1 MESAGFDR
9 RPEEYRGA
17 AALEAHAHGA
27 LEAHAHGALKAPGS
41 DPVRR

>member
-27 LEAHAHGALKAPGS
+27 LKAPGS

>member
-9 RPEEYRGA
+9 HPKEYRSA
-17 AALEAHAHGA
+17 AALEAR
-27 LEAHAHGALKAPGS
+27 AHGALKAPGN

>member
-9 RPEEYRGA
+9 RPEEYRSA
-17 AALEAHAHGA
+17 AALEARAHGA
-27 LEAHAHGALKAPGS
+27 LTAQGS